1 MFAGQ
6 KWQPK
11 HIERVTGVLET
22 STKPLRV
29 VTDDG
34 PAIVKY
40 MGNQAGLDALVCEL
54 VGTELANLVGLVTP
68 DFAVAE
74 MPALDLPTHPL
85 LRIEAGPAFFS
96 RWEEATSLSPRSTL
110 LGNLR
115 NPGDIAKLVTFD
127 TWLRNKDRF
136 SDPADDGCGNENF
149 DNLLLRPDKRK
160 VQMLVI
166 DHTHAIA
173 ETTLDDEIGLDWVEE
188 QRVYGRFSQFAPFLT
203 RRGVQVALAAISR
216 IDVESIEGICQ
227 GVPREWG
234 MTHALA
240 QRLSICI
247 AERGAKLGSWLPAA
261 LFDQYEMDLEGRE
274 G

>member
-1 MFAGQ
+1 MFLGQ
-6 KWQPK
+6 HWQPK
-11 HIERVTGVLET
+11 SIERITGALDT

-29 VTDDG
+29 MTDEG

-40 MGNQAGLDALVCEL
+40 MGNQAGLEVLICEL
-54 VGTELANLVGLVTP
+54 IGTELANRIGLVTP
-68 DFAVAE
+68 DFALVNIA
-74 MPALDLPTHPL
+74 ALQLPDHPL
-85 LRIEAGPAFFS
+85 VKIEQGPAFFS

-115 NPGDIAKLVTFD
+115 NPGDIAKLVSFD

-136 SDPADDGCGNENF
+136 DDGAAGGFGNENF

-160 VQMLVI
+160 VQLLVI
-166 DHTHAIA
+166 DHTHAFV
-173 ETTLDDEIGLDWVEE
+173 ETTLDDELGQGWVDE
-188 QRVYGRFSQFAPFLT
+188 QNVYGRFGQFAPFLT
-203 RRGVQVALAAISR
+203 RRGIQVALAAIST
-216 IDVESIEGICQ
+216 IDVETIEGICQ
-227 GVPREWG
+227 EVPREWG
-234 MTHALA
+234 MTNALA
-240 QRLSICI
+240 QRLSACI

>member
-1 MFAGQ
+1 MFAGRN
-6 KWQPK
+6 WQPK
-11 HIERVTGVLET
+11 KIERVTGVLET

-29 VTDDG
+29 ITDDG

-40 MGNQAGLDALVCEL
+40 MGNQAGLDALICEL
-54 VGTELANLVGLVTP
+54 IGTELANDIGLVTP
-68 DFAVAE
+68 DFALADIS
-74 MPALDLPTHPL
+74 ALELPTHPL
-85 LRIEAGPAFFS
+85 LGIEPGPAFFS

-115 NPGDIAKLVTFD
+115 HPDDIAKLVTFD

-136 SDPADDGCGNENF
+136 EDAADGGYGNENF

-160 VQMLVI
+160 VQLLVI

-173 ETTLDDEIGLDWVEE
+173 ETTLDDELGQDWVDE
-188 QRVYGRFSQFAPFLT
+188 QKVYGRFGQFAPFMT
-203 RRGVQVALAAISR
+203 RRGVQVALTAIST
-216 IDVESIEGICQ
+216 IDVERIEGICQ

-240 QRLSICI
+240 QRLSVCI
-247 AERGAKLGSWLPAA
+247 AERGGKLGSWLPAA
-261 LFDQYEMDLEGRE
+261 LFDQYEMNLEGKE
-274 G
+274 D